1 MRVQNVRRWI
11 ARILTLTPVVLAT
24 AIVSGQTSR
33 TQQTPVFRSTT
44 DLITTEVRVVDKT
57 GKFVSDLRLDEF
69 QLFEDGVPQKISAFV
84 RSIGGRIMND
94 IAPSVGPV
102 GEGLILPPQRASK
115 DQSGRIFIIFIDDMH
130 LQALDSPQVRNI
142 LGMIRD
148 TIIHDNDLVGLVST
162 GYSSIEVD
170 PTYDYQHR
178 RFNEAIKKVMGSG
191 MTPQEII
198 TANQT
203 AEGPAGIRHNTH
215 VAFST
220 AYDLLDQL
228 GKITNRRKAFIY
240 VSNGYD
246 FNPFKNARF
255 KYEQDKYAR
264 PDKDNPSQDENAPPG
279 GGANNESYENPFEK
293 NGQQFAETDLIAQVA
308 ELTRAAKRANVT
320 FYTVDPRGLDA
331 GPNIAYNLSMEEW
344 RDFVDNSVSTL
355 RVLSDETGGFCTC
368 MTNNFKGSFQRID
381 NEMSDYYM
389 VGYVSSNPDP
399 LRVRR
404 QVEIRITRPELK
416 AAYTKE
422 YLLARPSKTKKK

>member
-1 MRVQNVRRWI
+1 MRAQSLRTWI
-11 ARILTLTPVVLAT
+11 RIVTPALLAT

-33 TQQTPVFRSTT
+33 PTQQTPVFRSTT
-44 DLITTEVRVVDKT
+44 DLITTEVRITDKD
-57 GKFVSDLRLDEF
+57 GKFVPDLRMDEF
-69 QLFEDGVPQKISAFV
+69 QVLEDGVPQKISAFV
-84 RSIGGRIMND
+84 RAIGGRIIND
-94 IAPSVGPV
+94 VAPSVGSV
-102 GEGLILPPQRASK
+102 SEGLILPRQAAPR
-115 DQSGRIFIIFIDDMH
+115 DQSGRIFVIFIDDMH
-130 LQALDSPQVRNI
+130 LQALDSPQVRSL

-148 TIIHDNDLVGLVST
+148 TIIHENDLVGLVST

-198 TANQT
+198 QANQT

-255 KYEQDKYAR
+255 KYEQEKYAR
-264 PDKDNPSQDENAPPG
+264 PDKSDSTQNENQGSG
-279 GGANNESYENPFEK
+279 GGNDSENYENPFEK
-293 NGQQFAETDLIAQVA
+293 GGQQFAETDLISQVA
-308 ELTRAAKRANVT
+308 ELTRAARRANVT

-331 GPNIAYNLSMEEW
+331 GPNIAYNLSMEDW
-344 RDFVDNSVSTL
+344 RAFVDNSVSTL
-355 RVLSDETGGFCTC
+355 RVLGDETGGFCIC
-368 MTNNFKGSFQRID
+368 MTNNFKKYLQQID

-389 VGYVSSNPDP
+389 IGYVPTNPDP

-404 QVEIRITRPELK
+404 KIEIRITRPDLK
-416 AAYTKE
+416 AQYKE
-422 YLLARPSKTKKK
+422 DYMLARPSKPKTKK